1 MKNLKELNSLKDNEF
16 IAKDTN
22 FDVFMKEFKEK
33 FERMKEKLLEEEKTK
48 DALLVEQKELLTKY
62 KKVYYLKRLYI

>member
-62 KKVYYLKRLYI
+62 KKVYYLERLYI